1 MRHSYKLPL
10 VGHGPGYVLMCIS
23 ASLFVA
29 ATGLDAFSY
38 SAQHIRVAACT
49 LKA

>member
-1 MRHSYKLPL
+1 MDDSVHICKFICC
-10 VGHGPGYVLMCIS
+10 GHGLDLGMYSKDYLSGP
-23 ASLFVA
+23 
-29 ATGLDAFSY
+29 LDAFSY